1 MTLSTPFPLFDS
13 SHTVLVF
20 MLVVMLVTL
29 RLSTDPGFYS
39 CSHTHYSDLLKSIL
53 MVWTVE

>member
-1 MTLSTPFPLFDS
+1 MTLSPFPLFDS
-13 SHTVLVF
+13 SHTVLVL

-39 CSHTHYSDLLKSIL
+39 CSHTPCSDLLKSIL
-53 MVWTVE
+53 MV